1 MVDDV
6 LAGPQVESSPATAID
21 AASAAIAPTSPALPA
36 SPPPPTSSAA
46 PATTAPPA
54 RPRPLLPWWA
64 AIITAVASGLVQVLA
79 FPPIDQWY
87 LAPVGVA
94 LFALATYRRRFW
106 GGFGLGMLAGLA
118 VLVPLLDWAGG
129 YVGAVWL
136 ALPIGEGAYFALL
149 GGLSA
154 LATPVL
160 ARWRW
165 SWPIVTGVLW
175 VLQEALR
182 DRTPFGGFPWGR
194 LAFSQGDS
202 PLLRLAELGGA
213 PLVTFGVAA
222 LGGLL
227 AWAVLA
233 GVPAWR
239 EPARGA
245 SASEHRSLRAAPGGR
260 PAGELDQRAP
270 GLRALLPAVL
280 ALTLVWAPL
289 LVPAASGGPTTGL
302 RVAIVQ
308 GNVPRLGLEFNAQRE
323 AVLNNHVDATLQLA
337 ADVQA
342 GRQQQPDLVVWP
354 ENASDV
360 DPIHN
365 ADAGAKVSQAADA
378 IGVPILVG
386 GLLEGPGPKD
396 IRNVGIVWNPGTGPA
411 EIYTKR
417 HPVPFAEYIP
427 MRSFVRLITKKVD
440 LVRNDFIAGATPG
453 VMTAGKATLGDVI
466 CFEVAYDDV
475 VRDTVTGGAQLL
487 VVQTNNATFNDAEA
501 SQQLAMVRLRA
512 VEHGRPALMASTVGI
527 SAFVDPDGTVHDA
540 TGFNQQQVIV
550 RDLQLRTGRT
560 MATELGSAP
569 ELALVVVALAVL
581 VVAVVLRR
589 RKVVG

>member
-6 LAGPQVESSPATAID
+6 LAGPTVESSPATAIN
-21 AASAAIAPTSPALPA
+21 AAPPAEAPTSPAVPA
-36 SPPPPTSSAA
+36 SPPPPISTAA
-46 PATTAPPA
+46 PTPSAPPA

-64 AIITAVASGLVQVLA
+64 AIVTAVASGLIQVLA
-79 FPPIDQWY
+79 FPPIDLWY

-106 GGFGLGMLAGLA
+106 GAFGLGMLAGLA
-118 VLVPLLDWAGG
+118 LLVPLLAWAGG

-136 ALPIGEGAYFALL
+136 ALPLGEGAYFALL

-165 SWPIVTGVLW
+165 SWPVVTGVLW

-213 PLVTFGVAA
+213 PLVTFAVAA

-239 EPARGA
+239 PESEPGV
-245 SASEHRSLRAAPGGR
+245 
-260 PAGELDQRAP
+260 RAP
-270 GLRALLPAVL
+270 GLRALVPAVL
-280 ALTLVWAPL
+280 ALVLVWTPL
-289 LVPAASGGPTTGL
+289 LVPAASGGPTTDL

-308 GNVPRLGLEFNAQRE
+308 GNVPRLGLDFNAQRE
-323 AVLNNHVDATLQLA
+323 AVLNNHVNATLELA

-342 GRQQQPDLVVWP
+342 GRQQKPDLVVWP

-365 ADAGAKVSQAADA
+365 PDARARVSQAADT

-396 IRNVGIVWNPGTGPA
+396 IRNVGIVWNPESGPT
-411 EIYTKR
+411 EIYAKR

-427 MRSFVRLITKKVD
+427 MRSFVRMITKKVD
-440 LVRNDFIAGATPG
+440 LVRNDFIAGADPG

-487 VVQTNNATFNDAEA
+487 VVQTNNATFNVAEA

-540 TGFNQQQVIV
+540 TGFNERQVIV
-550 RDLQLRTGRT
+550 RDLRPRTGST
-560 MATELGSAP
+560 MATQLGSTP

-581 VVAVVLRR
+581 VVAVVTRR